1 MPQVRV
7 NGVRLYYE
15 ELGHGDPI
23 LCIHGTSSSAR
34 VWRTAA
40 TRELSELGRVIV
52 YDRRGC
58 TRSERPEPYE
68 TSVVQHAEDAAALL
82 RALDAAPAVVIG
94 RSYGGETAI
103 ELALRDPELVRA
115 LVLLEAAALT
125 LDAEAMAWGDALRRK
140 VEDAAA
146 RDPGSVAETFLR
158 EVLGDEAW
166 EAFPPHAK
174 QMFVDNGPSILAE
187 FRGPWLEATESDLGR
202 ISVPTLLI
210 GGTDSPEPFRRVT
223 ETMAA
228 AIPGSR
234 TEFVGGRPLHRS
246 RRAVGARV
254 RPHRARRIASAG
266 RRQRRASHPALIA
279 AA

>member
-1 MPQVRV
+1 MPEVRI

-15 ELGHGDPI
+15 EHGHGDPI
-23 LCIHGTSSSAR
+23 VCIHGTSSSAM

-40 TRELSELGRVIV
+40 IHELSELGRVIV

-58 TRSERPEPYE
+58 TRSKRPEPYE
-68 TSVVQHAEDAAALL
+68 TSVVQHAEDAAALI
-82 RALDAAPAVVIG
+82 RALDAVPAVVIG

-103 ELALRDPELVRA
+103 ELALRDPGLVRA

-140 VEDAAA
+140 LEEANA

-166 EAFPPHAK
+166 EAFPPRTR
-174 QMFVDNGPSILAE
+174 QMFVDNGPAIVAE

-202 ISVPTLLI
+202 ISVPTLLVA
-210 GGTDSPEPFRRVT
+210 GTDSPEPFRRVT
-223 ETMAA
+223 ERMAA
-228 AIPGSR
+228 AISGSR
-234 TEFVGGRPLHRS
+234 TEFVGGGHFIDPGEPSVLGFVRS
-246 RRAVGARV
+246 VL
-254 RPHRARRIASAG
+254 AG
-266 RRQRRASHPALIA
+266 
-279 AA
+279 